1 MLFDDFFSDDF
12 FKDFFEGINY
22 TGQQQVRTAAKCPVC
37 GHTYEDFRQSGKF
50 GCGECYKTF
59 RAPVREVLKQLHS
72 TSRHTGKVPS
82 KAGEGLRRKRRYDEL
97 KRKLSEAVS
106 REDYETAA
114 KLHKEIR
121 SLESEGLA

>member
-1 MLFDDFFSDDF
+1 M
-12 FKDFFEGINY
+12 
-22 TGQQQVRTAAKCPVC
+22 
-37 GHTYEDFRQSGKF
+37 
-50 GCGECYKTF
+50 
-59 RAPVREVLKQLHS
+59 
-72 TSRHTGKVPS
+72 
-82 KAGEGLRRKRRYDEL
+82 RRKRRYDEL